1 MTTDISSLDYFSSLV
16 LHDHSIPLFE
26 AAVAIGKDRYPEVD
40 YEACQNQIDTL
51 ANRLKQ
57 RITTTTA
64 DIQKLRILNIFF
76 YDDLNFAGNVND
88 YYDPDN
94 SYIHRVLETRR
105 GIPISLAMI
114 YMELAQHID
123 LQVMGISFPGHFLMK
138 LRVNSGDIIL
148 DPLTGNSL
156 SREELEERIASSIEI
171 EDEDEPI
178 ALELYLRAAHPRE
191 ILTRILRNLKAIFME
206 NKQWAYL
213 LDVQERLVLVL
224 PDEITEKRDRGLI
237 YGHLKYY
244 DKGIKDLEAYLKLRP
259 NTDDAEDISKKLQE
273 YKTHKK
279 NPH

>member
-1 MTTDISSLDYFSSLV
+1 MTTDFSSLDYFSFLV

-26 AAVAIGKDRYPEVD
+26 AAVAIGKDRYPDVD

-51 ANRLKQ
+51 GNRLKQ
-57 RITTTTA
+57 RVSANTP

-123 LQVMGISFPGHFLMK
+123 LNVMGISFPGHFLMK

-171 EDEDEPI
+171 DDEEEPI

-206 NKQWAYL
+206 NKEWAFL
-213 LDVQERLVLVL
+213 LEVQERLVLVL

-237 YGHLKYY
+237 YGHLKHYPE
-244 DKGIKDLEAYLKLRP
+244 GISDLEAYLKLRP
-259 NTDDAEDISKKLQE
+259 NAEDADEITKKLKE
-273 YKTHKK
+273 FKNLNK